1 MSLSVSENKLAE
13 ATCRLE
19 KAEHFSA
26 DSKISNRLLHR
37 PLHARLIQLLLQPVG
52 ELRRAVARNPA
63 LAKSPADC

>member
-26 DSKISNRLLHR
+26 DSISNCLLHR